1 MEPSINPY
9 FCPPMSDLEKLID
22 QYSQEA
28 SVKSLIEAL
37 RADQAHIQ
45 VTGIAGSGKAFVL
58 SGMVLNGCGP
68 WILIAP
74 DKEAAAYLHNTLAD
88 LLPDADVLFIPDSF
102 KRPGLIEE
110 IVSSQVMERTE
121 AVNKLYQNGLTGYMK
136 ASMLAVTYP
145 EALIESV
152 ISPASVAQQQIQI
165 KKGEDLGV
173 DGLLSLLIDIGFVRV
188 DFVYEPGQFSIRGG
202 IIDIFSFGNE
212 WPYRIEL
219 FDDEVESIRT
229 FDPLT
234 QLSQR
239 NLSLVNIIP
248 NVQSHFESE
257 EYVSLMDAIPSEA
270 ILWIQEPEILVNK
283 LQDTFERISAV
294 SIIDIDPEQQAL
306 QRMIREKHFIP
317 THAMIAGMNGHR
329 WVSEGDQD
337 EFFIP
342 ESKVVFK
349 MKSQRSFNKNFPLLI
364 ENLKAHTADGYTNYI
379 FMSNARQVERFYAI
393 FEDLAARVQF
403 VPVIKSIHQGFV
415 DQQAKV
421 VCYTDHQIFER
432 FHSYHL
438 RRGFTRDQALNVRL
452 LRELQPGDYVTHI
465 DHGIGK
471 YSGLEKINIG
481 GHVQESVRL
490 FYKNN
495 DILYVSIHSLH
506 KISKFTGKEGTEP
519 VLSKLG
525 SDAWENLKRK
535 TKSKVKDIARELIKL
550 YALRRNAEGFAF
562 SPDGYLQNE
571 LEASFIY
578 EDTPDQLKATQDVK
592 EDMEKPHPMDRLI
605 CGDVGFGKT
614 EVAIRAAFKSVVDGK
629 QVAVLVPT
637 TILALQHNHSFK
649 DRLDSLGVSV
659 DYINRF
665 RSAKQKK
672 EILNRV
678 KEGKLDIVIGTHALL
693 GKDLEFK
700 DLGLLIVDEE
710 QKFGVSAKEKLRKIK
725 VNVDTLTLTATPIP
739 RTLQFSLM
747 AARDL
752 SIIRTP
758 PPNRQPI
765 HTERRV
771 FNEELVRDAIYYEVN
786 RGGQVFFVHNRIKS
800 LPEITELIRRVCPD
814 VDVAMAHGQ
823 MESDKLEETLLEFIE
838 RKHDV
843 LVCTN
848 IIETGLDIPNANTIM
863 INNANQFGLS
873 DLHQLRGR
881 VGRSNKKAFCYLFTP
896 PLSTLT
902 QEARKRLQTVEEYS
916 DLGSGFDIAMR
927 DLDIRGAGNL
937 LGAEQSGFI
946 SDIGYETYQKILE
959 EAVQELKESD
969 FKDLFREQMERDRK
983 YVQDVQIDSDVEMLI
998 PDEYVSSI
1006 DERLR
1011 LYTELDNIES
1021 EAGIEKFAT
1030 SLRDRF
1036 GPIPDVVEELF
1047 EGLRLRWVAKS
1058 LGFDR
1063 ITLRN
1068 AVLRCYFHKNA
1079 QSAYY
1084 ESAIFD
1090 KLIRMLG
1097 TQGRTL
1103 DIQLKQSATRLLMI
1117 REKIRSM
1124 KAAREF
1130 LTSIQNRVET
1140 FEG

>member
-1 MEPSINPY
+1 M
-9 FCPPMSDLEKLID
+9 MDLERLID
-22 QYSQEA
+22 LYGQDTT
-28 SVKSLIEAL
+28 VKLLQQAL
-37 RADQAHIQ
+37 LADQAHIG
-45 VTGIAGSGKAFVL
+45 VSGLAGSGKSFAL
-58 SGMVLNGCGP
+58 SGLMLNGCGP
-68 WILIAP
+68 WLIIAP
-74 DKEAAAYLHNTLAD
+74 DKEAAAYFQNTLAS
-88 LLPDADVLFIPDSF
+88 LLPDADILFIPDSF

-110 IVSSQVMERTE
+110 IISSQVMERTE
-121 AVNKLYQNGLTGYMK
+121 AVNKLHSNATVGYQKTTMV
-136 ASMLAVTYP
+136 AVTYP
-145 EALIESV
+145 EALVESV
-152 ISPASVAQQQIQI
+152 ISPSSVTKQQIQI
-165 KKGEDLGV
+165 KKGENLGV
-173 DGLLSLLIDIGFVRV
+173 DGLLSLLVDIGFVRV

-219 FDDEVESIRT
+219 FDEEVESIRL

-239 NLSLVNIIP
+239 NLALVNIIP
-248 NVQSHFESE
+248 NVQTHFESK
-257 EYVSLMDAIPSEA
+257 EYIPLLDAIPSST
-270 ILWIQEPEILVNK
+270 IVWIQEPGLIIDRY
-283 LQDTFERISAV
+283 QDTFERLSSI
-294 SIIDIDPEQQAL
+294 SIIDIDPEL
-306 QRMIREKHFIP
+306 FTVQRFIKEKQFTP
-317 THAMIAGMNGHR
+317 THAFIDGLKSR
-329 WVSEGDQD
+329 RVVVEGDAT
-337 EFFIP
+337 EFVATTSVIT
-342 ESKVVFK
+342 FK
-349 MKSQRSFNKNFPLLI
+349 MKSQPSFNKNFPLLI
-364 ENLKAHTADGYTNYI
+364 DDLKSQTKAGRTNYI
-379 FMSNARQVERFYAI
+379 FTANARQVERFYSI
-393 FEDLAARVQF
+393 FEDLGAQIQF
-403 VPVIKSIHQGFV
+403 TPITKSIHEGFI
-415 DQQAKV
+415 DASAKV

-432 FHSYHL
+432 FHQYHL
-438 RRGFTRDQALNVRL
+438 RRGFTKDQALNVRL

-481 GHVQESVRL
+481 GHLQESVRL

-506 KISKFTGKEGTEP
+506 KISKFVGKDGTEP

-550 YALRRNAEGFAF
+550 YAVRKNAPGHAFA
-562 SPDGYLQNE
+562 PDGYLQNE

-578 EDTPDQLKATQDVK
+578 EDTPDQFKATQDVK
-592 EDMEKPHPMDRLI
+592 EDMERAHPMDRLI

-614 EVAIRAAFKSVVDGK
+614 EVAIRAAFKAITDGK

-637 TILALQHNHSFK
+637 TILALQHSHSFK
-649 DRLDSLGVSV
+649 DRLSPMGASI
-659 DYINRF
+659 DYVNRF
-665 RSAKQKK
+665 RSAKEKK
-672 EILNRV
+672 EIYERL
-678 KEGKLDIVIGTHALL
+678 KEGKLDLVIGTHAILN
-693 GKDLEFK
+693 KDIEFK

-710 QKFGVSAKEKLRKIK
+710 QKFGVGAKEKLRKMK

-771 FNEELVRDAIYYEVN
+771 FNEEVVRDAIYYEVN
-786 RGGQVFFVHNRIKS
+786 RGGQVFFVHNRIKT
-800 LPEITELIRRVCPD
+800 LPEITALIKRVCPD

-823 MESDKLEETLLEFIE
+823 MEADHLEETLLEFINK
-838 RKHDV
+838 KHDV

-848 IIETGLDIPNANTIM
+848 IIETGLDIPNANTII
-863 INNANQFGLS
+863 INHANQFGLS

-881 VGRSNKKAFCYLFTP
+881 VGRSNKKAFCYLFAP
-896 PLSTLT
+896 PLSSLT
-902 QEARKRLQTVEEYS
+902 HEARKRLQTVEEFS

-937 LGAEQSGFI
+937 LGGEQSGFI

-959 EAVQELKESD
+959 EAIQELKESD
-969 FKDLFREQMERDRK
+969 FKDLFKEQMERDRK

-998 PDEYVSSI
+998 PDEYVSNI

-1011 LYTELDNIES
+1011 LYTELDHIDS
-1021 EAGIEKFAT
+1021 EEGITKFA
-1030 SLRDRF
+1030 LALEDRF
-1036 GPIPDVVEELF
+1036 GSRPRVVEELF
-1047 EGLRLRWVAKS
+1047 EGLRLRWIARS

-1063 ITLRN
+1063 VTLKN
-1068 AVLRCYFHKNA
+1068 GVLRCYFHKNA

-1090 KLIRMLG
+1090 RLIKLLG
-1097 TQGRTL
+1097 TKGRVL

-1117 REKIRSM
+1117 KEKIKSM
-1124 KAAREF
+1124 KSAREF
-1130 LTSIQNRVET
+1130 LFSLQSMTEQET
-1140 FEG
+1140 A

>member
-1 MEPSINPY
+1 MT
-9 FCPPMSDLEKLID
+9 DLERLID
-22 QYSQEA
+22 LYSQDA
-28 SVKSLIEAL
+28 SVKSLQQAL
-37 RADQAHIQ
+37 QADQAHIE
-45 VTGIAGSGKAFVL
+45 VSGLAGSGKCFVL
-58 SGMVLNGCGP
+58 SGMILNGIGP
-68 WILIAP
+68 WLIISP
-74 DKEAAAYLHNTLAD
+74 DKESAAYLHNTLSS
-88 LLPDADVLFIPDSF
+88 LLPEAEILFIPDSF
-102 KRPGLIEE
+102 KRPGLYEE
-110 IVSSQVMERTE
+110 LIAGQVMERTE
-121 AVNKLYQNGLTGYMK
+121 SVNKLYQNGLTGYKK
-136 ASMLAVTYP
+136 ASVIAVTYP
-145 EALIESV
+145 EALVESV
-152 ISPASVAQQQIQI
+152 ISPYAVAQQQIQI
-165 KKGEDLGV
+165 KKGENLGV
-173 DGLLSLLIDIGFVRV
+173 DGLLSLLIEIGFERV

-219 FDDEVESIRT
+219 WDEEVESIRM

-239 NLSLVNIIP
+239 NLSYVNIIP
-248 NVQSHFESE
+248 NVQTHFNSG
-257 EYVSLMDAIPSEA
+257 EYIPVLEAIPSD
-270 ILWIQEPEILVNK
+270 IHVWIQEPIILIDK
-283 LQDTFERISAV
+283 YQETFERLSTIRL
-294 SIIDIDPEQQAL
+294 IDMDNEHPAT
-306 QRMIREKHFIP
+306 QRFIREKQFVP
-317 THAMIAGMNGHR
+317 THKLLSGLQSVR
-329 WVSEGDQD
+329 WVMEGDVA
-337 EFFIP
+337 ELLAP
-342 ESKVVFK
+342 SSKVMFK
-349 MKSQRSFNKNFPLLI
+349 MKSQKSFNKNFPLLI
-364 ENLKAHTADGYTNYI
+364 QDLKNQTSAGRTNYI
-379 FMSNARQVERFYAI
+379 FMANARQVERFYTI

-403 VPVIKSIHQGFV
+403 IPVTKSIHEGFV
-415 DQQAKV
+415 DSSANV

-432 FHSYHL
+432 FHQYHL
-438 RRGFTRDQALNVRL
+438 RRGFTKDLALNVRL

-471 YSGLEKINIG
+471 YSGLEKINIS

-506 KISKFTGKEGTEP
+506 KISKFVGKDGSEP

-550 YALRRNAEGFAF
+550 YALRKNAEGFAF
-562 SPDGYLQNE
+562 APDGYLQNE

-614 EVAIRAAFKSVVDGK
+614 EVAIRAAFKAVENGK
-629 QVAVLVPT
+629 QAAVLVPT
-637 TILALQHNHSFK
+637 TILALQHSYSFK
-649 DRLDSLGVSV
+649 DRLEGMGVSV
-659 DYINRF
+659 DYVNRF

-672 EILNRV
+672 EILQRL
-678 KEGKLDIVIGTHALL
+678 KEGKLDVIIGTHALL
-693 GKDLEFK
+693 SKDVEFK

-710 QKFGVSAKEKLRKIK
+710 QKFGVTSKERLRKIK
-725 VNVDTLTLTATPIP
+725 INVDTLTLTATPIP

-771 FNEELVRDAIYYEVN
+771 FNEELIRDAIYYEVN
-786 RGGQVFFVHNRIKS
+786 RGGQVFFVHNRVKT
-800 LPEITELIRRVCPD
+800 LPEITALIKRVCPD

-823 MESDKLEETLLEFIE
+823 MEADHLEETLLEFINK
-838 RKHDV
+838 KHDV

-863 INNANQFGLS
+863 INQANQFGLS

-902 QEARKRLQTVEEYS
+902 QEARKRLQTIEEFT

-959 EAVQELKESD
+959 EAIHELKESD
-969 FKDLFREQMERDRK
+969 FKDLFKEQLERERK

-998 PDEYVSSI
+998 PDEYVSNI

-1021 EAGIEKFAT
+1021 EDGIQKFAEG
-1030 SLRDRF
+1030 LVDRF
-1036 GPIPDVVEELF
+1036 GPLPKVVEELF
-1047 EGLRLRWVAKS
+1047 DGLRLRWTARS

-1063 ITLRN
+1063 VTLRS
-1068 AVLRCYFHKNA
+1068 AVLKCYFHKNA

-1090 KLIRMLG
+1090 KLIKILG
-1097 TQGRTL
+1097 SQSRVL
-1103 DIQLKQSATRLLMI
+1103 DVQLKQSATRLLMI
-1117 REKIRSM
+1117 KEKIRTM
-1124 KAAREF
+1124 KQAREF
-1130 LTSIQNRVET
+1130 LFSLQVLTETEPVQNT
-1140 FEG
+1140 